1 MKKRVPS
8 SQDQDIA
15 QILKKLESIKSQY
28 PSELL
33 AARRATFIDQISQRT
48 QVENGEEWTPE
59 DQSVIEHLQSL
70 GSMQVKYPPEL
81 LNARRSAFKRQIA
94 HRERVRLW
102 VSLRSALQHRFARL
116 AGTFPIPSMRLIN
129 VSLVLAGI
137 AFAAFAGFLLQED
150 RSDPTK
156 ASASPNAIALVVP
169 LATTSTPEERIICK
183 SGYQPPLCLYK
194 AFDQSRDLTYPGNG
208 SARPAVAKDTMRGH
222 EEIHHAAYINDGLYG
237 PGASWVSDSP
247 DSWIKIDLGK
257 ATTINTVAF
266 GRDRLGTYNDRDP
279 GQFVIALALSD
290 AVYADGD
297 SSNDKVEYKEVFDS
311 KQVGFSGTVSGS
323 ETVEAQFQPRL
334 ARFVKIT
341 FENAGTAI
349 DEVEVFLRQSP
360 VQYVTA
366 TKKPKEQLPAST
378 WTPVPTDTPLPTDT
392 PTPTPTDT
400 PPPTDTPT
408 PTPTDT
414 PLPTDTPTPV
424 PTDTPLPTETP
435 TPVPTDT
442 PLVVPP
448 FSLNTPS
455 PFPTDTPTQT
465 GVP

>member
-1 MKKRVPS
+1 MKKPVPS

-33 AARRATFIDQISQRT
+33 AARRAMFIDQISQRT
-48 QVENGEEWTPE
+48 QVEHGEEWTPE
-59 DQSVIEHLQSL
+59 DQSVIEHLRSL
-70 GSMQVKYPPEL
+70 GSMQVEYPPEL
-81 LNARRSAFKRQIA
+81 LNSRRSAFKRQLA
-94 HRERVRLW
+94 QRERVRLW
-102 VSLRSALQHRFARL
+102 ASLRSALQNKFARL
-116 AGTFPIPSMRLIN
+116 AGTLPMPSMRRMQ

-137 AFAAFAGFLLQED
+137 AFAAFAGFLLQKD
-150 RSDPTK
+150 RSDTIK
-156 ASASPNAIALVVP
+156 ASESPDAISRVVP
-169 LATTSTPEERIICK
+169 IATTSTPEERIICK
-183 SGYQPPLCLYK
+183 PGYQPPLCLAK
-194 AFDQSRDLTYPGNG
+194 EFDQSRDLTYPGNG
-208 SARPAVAKDTMRGH
+208 SARPAVAKDTMPGH
-222 EEIHHAAYINDGLYG
+222 EEIHHPAYINDGLYG
-237 PGASWVSDSP
+237 PGTSWVSDSP

-279 GQFVIALALSD
+279 GQFVIALALTD

-341 FENAGTAI
+341 FENPGTAI

-360 VQYVTA
+360 VQYVTP
-366 TKKPKEQLPAST
+366 TKKPKEQVPAST
-378 WTPVPTDTPLPTDT
+378 WTPIPTN
-392 PTPTPTDT
+392 
-400 PPPTDTPT
+400 
-408 PTPTDT
+408 T

-442 PLVVPP
+442 PLPTETPTPVPTDTPLPTETPEPPLVEPP
-448 FSLNTPS
+448 FLLNTPYL
-455 PFPTDTPTQT
+455 FPTDTPTQT